1 MIVGQRGG
9 RGLWGGLAVKGWGG
23 TTGCR
28 MQRRGSMI
36 VTKRRHYGACAKLHP
51 LRRFAGFYRISNSV
65 KFSFLSLFSIFDGF
79 SLEILAVVRL
89 ILSRIFRFRNFQFAS
104 LSSAWVSFAEVSTSW
119 SRSWHS
125 AGELHAWLHYG
136 RCMYAARVY
145 IHVYARYTPWHWRI
159 YGRKYCCTCIFRFLF
174 HMQQKYT
181 CRIILAH
188 KANKISPSNQFYYS
202 LWKKPGN
209 PNQHWTYP
217 KVKEILNNSFFV
229 FILQFFVPGNTFS
242 PDFISRKKK
251 IDDFLPPSLS
261 K

>member
-79 SLEILAVVRL
+79 SLEILAVLRL

-104 LSSAWVSFAEVSTSW
+104 LSSA
-119 SRSWHS
+119 
-125 AGELHAWLHYG
+125 
-136 RCMYAARVY
+136 
-145 IHVYARYTPWHWRI
+145 
-159 YGRKYCCTCIFRFLF
+159 
-174 HMQQKYT
+174 
-181 CRIILAH
+181 
-188 KANKISPSNQFYYS
+188 
-202 LWKKPGN
+202 
-209 PNQHWTYP
+209 
-217 KVKEILNNSFFV
+217 
-229 FILQFFVPGNTFS
+229 
-242 PDFISRKKK
+242 
-251 IDDFLPPSLS
+251 
-261 K
+261 